1 MIITNKVLS
10 SIKLIILFIAAGLII
25 LPIWMIFISSFR
37 KSTNILTYPPKLWP
51 DDGNM
56 QNYIN
61 LFDPELYQFSRWFIN
76 SLIFAGGSTIM
87 VILVCSMAGYAFAKK
102 HFFGKQIIFSA
113 ILATLMIPQIVSLIP
128 TFLIVDKLGLI
139 NTYHGLIVPTISSA
153 FGVFLMTQFIQVIPS
168 AIEESA
174 RMDGCGEYRV
184 FFKIILPI
192 ATPSMGI
199 LAIFNFISVWSNL
212 TWPLIATTDTKM
224 KTLTVGIASMKY
236 LGSNTSGE
244 IMAASFLTFIPVLI
258 VFLFAREKFI
268 EGMTAGAVKG

>member
-1 MIITNKVLS
+1 MT
-10 SIKLIILFIAAGLII
+10 
-25 LPIWMIFISSFR
+25 
-37 KSTNILTYPPKLWP
+37 TNILTYPPQLWP
-51 DDGNM
+51 HDATL

-76 SLIFAGGSTIM
+76 SFIFAGGSTIL
-87 VILVCSMAGYAFAKK
+87 VLLVCSMAGFAFAKRE
-102 HFFGKQIIFSA
+102 FIGKSFLFIAIIAS
-113 ILATLMIPQIVSLIP
+113 LMIPQIVSLIP
-128 TFLIVDKLGLI
+128 TFLIVDRFGWI
-139 NTYHGLIVPTISSA
+139 NTYWGLILPTVPNAI
-153 FGVFLMTQFIQVIPS
+153 GVFLMTQFIRVIPT
-168 AIEESA
+168 AVEESA
-174 RMDGCGEYRV
+174 RMDGCGDYRV

-199 LAIFNFISVWSNL
+199 LAIFNFINVWSNL
-212 TWPLIATTDTKM
+212 TWPLVATNDAKM
-224 KTLTVGIASMKY
+224 RTLTAGIASMKY